1 MPRQERGHHLQRAQ
15 LLLPLR
21 QPGCH
26 TAPRRAAQRA
36 QTGCARRRRAAA
48 HRSSPAPAQLRPLQR
63 PARLLGA
70 ALQWACEGP
79 VGLRGAGPARSA
91 LAWTPHERR
100 PHENGRSVARASA
113 SAGARPSH
121 RRSPSTLHLP
131 STSPPRTHVPSTCG
145 CSPWF
150 YPPPG
155 TSSISTSSTTR
166 LRGVPSPTSRAKLRT
181 TFCERARAPV
191 LAFATVCAR
200 GAYPCRVCRRPTYG
214 FGIGRSASAGARQ
227 PRPSTDTGLFKYH
240 MCPHSSVNNLPF
252 LIVSGRQTR
261 GVIQGQQGTLLSTH
275 M

>member
-1 MPRQERGHHLQRAQ
+1 MRVSPTLTLTLTRYTWCHDKNVVTIFSAPNYCYRCGNQGAI
-15 LLLPLR
+15 LLLDEQRSTPK
-21 QPGCH
+21 G
-26 TAPRRAAQRA
+26 AAL
-36 QTGCARRRRAAA
+36 AAA
-48 HRSSPAPAQLRPLQR
+48 VPPPTAPAQLPSLQR

-100 PHENGRSVARASA
+100 PRENGCSVARASA

-214 FGIGRSASAGARQ
+214 FGIGRSSSAGARQ

-240 MCPHSSVNNLPF
+240 MCPHS
-252 LIVSGRQTR
+252 
-261 GVIQGQQGTLLSTH
+261 
-275 M
+275 